1 VKRLLVGAIVA
12 ALAVA
17 ACGLATPISTPIL
30 APMRLSIQNGT
41 TIPVAI
47 AVNGVV
53 IETVPPGGY
62 EDPVKAPMP
71 PLPWSVETRSPSGRV
86 LSQMTVK
93 AGDAWF
99 TTPDPNG
106 RSESHAPA
114 VRVDLSCGRLD
125 MWVLNEMNGPMF
137 VPGPVPCN

>member
-1 VKRLLVGAIVA
+1 MTRRLGLLIA
-12 ALAVA
+12 AVLAVA
-17 ACGLATPISTPIL
+17 ACGPAVSTPIL
-30 APMRLSIQNGT
+30 APIKLSIQNGT
-41 TIPVAI
+41 TIPVTI

-53 IETVPPGGY
+53 VETVPPGGY
-62 EDPVKAPMP
+62 EDPVKALMP

-86 LSQMTVK
+86 LSSMTVN

-106 RSESHAPA
+106 RSESRAPA

-125 MWVLNEMNGPMF
+125 IWVFTPMAGPMF
-137 VPGPVPCN
+137 MPGPGSCE